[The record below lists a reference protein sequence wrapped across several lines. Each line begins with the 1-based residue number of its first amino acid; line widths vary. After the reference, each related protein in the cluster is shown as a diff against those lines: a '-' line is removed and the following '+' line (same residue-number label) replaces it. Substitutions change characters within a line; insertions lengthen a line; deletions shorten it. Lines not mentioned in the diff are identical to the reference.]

1 MDLRLLRASRTLAVI
16 NKETMYSKI
25 QPIRLLTDLQL

>member
-1 MDLRLLRASRTLAVI
+1 MDLKLLKASRTLEAVYH
-16 NKETMYSKI
+16 ETMYFYI